1 MKQVVAGPTGHTT
14 LTYLHLHRDGLR
26 IRRRRRIGQ
35 WLLNGARWKGM
46 VIGGME
52 AAQDLDGGPLGFHTV
67 PELRSGHAQP
77 ADTIGVV
84 GRGRAGARP
93 AGQIRP
99 HVDAADDRDPL
110 AEPTG
115 RSGRAHNPRAL
126 LLLSPDRRS
135 PCDCR

>member
-1 MKQVVAGPTGHTT
+1 MPQPRAGLPND
-14 LTYLHLHRDGLR
+14 TYPAKNYALVLHSSDSYR
-26 IRRRRRIGQ
+26 ISD
-35 WLLNGARWKGM
+35 
-46 VIGGME
+46 
-52 AAQDLDGGPLGFHTV
+52 AQSAG
-67 PELRSGHAQP
+67 
-77 ADTIGVV
+77 TIGAV

-126 LLLSPDRRS
+126 LLLSPDRLAL
-135 PCDCR
+135 